1 MRAGALSVLCVVW
14 VLVMTLFAVC
24 GCSTTVPVAERTL
37 AANPPHWVA
46 VVPRTV
52 RASAEF
58 AQLLRTR
65 KLQYS
70 VEVVEYDAE
79 TGSPDQRLAV
89 VRAALERIGSTTDG
103 IAGYVLLVGG
113 PATLPMGPWKF
124 EGVDAQIFTDFPLG
138 AELHPSAQPFPASEW
153 RAALEREPRWLVGRI
168 PYDEPALAVRVMSL
182 SLRQMSDTTQ
192 PLSNA
197 LLGAGGISEAWFL
210 ASSRNELRQQGCHAI
225 LVGSGGSCNAPA
237 PAGVL
242 PEWDRESPQ
251 LVVLAA
257 QPAPHSSGDG
267 LIQVLP
273 GASAREPVAG
283 TPPALLTVFAS
294 DFGLPSN
301 RVLRSLFDQGWTAGA
316 VVFTAPVAAQPLSAA
331 WRMSVL
337 LPADLASG
345 APLGNSTE
353 ASRRRYWTQA
363 GRDLGIIFGDAHKWR
378 AHNALSAVIYG
389 DPALRAA
396 RSSAPAGS
404 SGQAPGLEIVKDT
417 PPPIADSTPAT
428 AGAAHESGETP
439 RGSPPASDSL
449 AWYRFAGLAALL
461 IFLVGVVLWLLVR
474 KYDRTSN
481 RR

>member
-1 MRAGALSVLCVVW
+1 MSVLWTVR
-14 VLVMTLFAVC
+14 VLVLTLLAAG

-37 AANPPHWVA
+37 AASPPTWVA

-52 RASAEF
+52 RASPEF
-58 AQLLRTR
+58 AQLVRTR

-89 VRAALERIGSTTDG
+89 VRAALERVGSTTDG

-124 EGVDAQIFTDFPLG
+124 EGVEAPIYTDFPLG

-182 SLRQMSDTTQ
+182 SLQQMSDTTQ
-192 PLSNA
+192 PLNNV
-197 LLGAGGISEAWFL
+197 LLGAGGIGEAWFL
-210 ASSRNELRQQGCHAI
+210 ASSRNELREQGCHAI
-225 LVGSGGSCNAPA
+225 LVGRGGSCNAPA

-257 QPAPHSSGDG
+257 QPVPKSSGDG
-267 LIQVLP
+267 LIGVLP
-273 GASAREPVAG
+273 GTSAREPVAG

-294 DFGLPSN
+294 DFGHPDN

-316 VVFTAPVAAQPLSAA
+316 VVFTAPVAAQPLTSA

-353 ASRRRYWTQA
+353 ASRRRFWNQA
-363 GRDLGIIFGDAHKWR
+363 GKDIGLIFGDAQKWR
-378 AHNALSAVIYG
+378 AHNALSVVVYG

-396 RSSAPAGS
+396 RSSAPSGS
-404 SGQAPGLEIVKDT
+404 SGQAPGLEIVKDSPAPTTEGT
-417 PPPIADSTPAT
+417 PLALV
-428 AGAAHESGETP
+428 GAQESSEIPSGP
-439 RGSPPASDSL
+439 LPASDTY

-461 IFLVGVVLWLLVR
+461 LFLVGVVLWLLVR